1 MIGQVI
7 FETPGLIPSI
17 TDYMVFTASRNLS
30 GMDFAFV
37 ANGHLYHTSKDTE
50 DRIPG
55 GSIQHAGDN
64 ILALA
69 RHLVKESDDLVVTDK
84 EETVQYVF
92 FDVMGLFLVCYPA
105 WVQIAIN
112 AVVIGMSL
120 LVAVTKPV
128 VCDHEVNRV
137 VYWKN
142 FVVCLVVQGAAISVV
157 LLVNA
162 AIYII
167 ITNSGENKLSTT
179 YLVEFRTLSHNTPI
193 FIFRQSSVVGFEA
206 IFVGHVRGSSSYVT
220 VGSCG
225 LSFAPL
231 AEMFETANVTYAHR
245 VDPL

>member
-1 MIGQVI
+1 
-7 FETPGLIPSI
+7 
-17 TDYMVFTASRNLS
+17 MVFTASRNLS

-92 FDVMGLFLVCYPA
+92 FDVMGLFLVCYPV

-112 AVVIGMSL
+112 AVVINMSL
-120 LVAVTKPV
+120 LVAVV
-128 VCDHEVNRV
+128 VACDHEVNRV
-137 VYWKN
+137 AYWKN
-142 FVVCLVVQGAAISVV
+142 FVVCLVVQGAAVSAV

-162 AIYII
+162 AIFIL
-167 ITNSGENKLSTT
+167 ITSSGENK
-179 YLVEFRTLSHNTPI
+179 LVEFRTLSHNTPF
-193 FIFRQSSVVGFEA
+193 FIFRQSSVVGVEA
-206 IFVGHVRGSSSYVT
+206 IFVCHVRGSSSNVT